1 MEESLLEPG
10 RAVKVSQVP
19 EAGRATR
26 HSAWG
31 RVVLVSAILVL
42 GALVALVASDLATR
56 REELVTYPVGGA
68 IAGLSFDLGDAGVEV
83 VGGGPARE
91 VDVQRRERSAF
102 GHAPTTTRSVS
113 GGTFMVKSR
122 CPTEVLR
129 SCSVSYRVVVPD
141 NLPID
146 IRTDGGEVRF
156 RGYRGSANITTQSG
170 DIDVTDFCG
179 FSLDA
184 RAESGDI
191 TTNWS
196 CPPQRLSLRAGS
208 GAVHAVVP
216 SGPYQ
221 VDAESASG
229 RNVVRGITA
238 TSEAPFSIQALSTS
252 GDVVVEGRR

>member
-1 MEESLLEPG
+1 MDG
-10 RAVKVSQVP
+10 RRPVKVFRVP
-19 EAGRATR
+19 EVGRATR
-26 HSAWG
+26 LSPWG
-31 RVVLVSAILVL
+31 RVVLVSAILVI

-68 IAGLSFDLGDAGVEV
+68 IAGLSFDLGNAAVEV
-83 VGGGPARE
+83 QGGGTARE

-113 GGTFMVKSR
+113 GGTFTVKSR
-122 CPTEVLR
+122 CPTEVLG
-129 SCSVSYRVVVPD
+129 SCSVSYRLVVPD

-146 IRTDGGEVRF
+146 IRTDAGQVRF
-156 RGYRGSANITTQSG
+156 RGYRGSATVVTTSG
-170 DIDVTDFCG
+170 DIDITDFCG

-184 RAESGDI
+184 RADSGDI

-196 CPPQRLSLRAGS
+196 CPPQRMSVRSSSGS
-208 GAVHAVVP
+208 VHAIVP

>member
-1 MEESLLEPG
+1 MDG
-10 RAVKVSQVP
+10 RRPVKVFRVP
-19 EAGRATR
+19 EVGRATR
-26 HSAWG
+26 LSPWG
-31 RVVLVSAILVL
+31 RVVLVSAILVI

-68 IAGLSFDLGDAGVEV
+68 IAGLSFDLGNAAVEV
-83 VGGGPARE
+83 QGGGTARE

-113 GGTFMVKSR
+113 GGTFTVKSR
-122 CPTEVLR
+122 CPTEVLG
-129 SCSVSYRVVVPD
+129 SCNVSYRLVVPD

-146 IRTDGGEVRF
+146 IRTDAGQVRF
-156 RGYRGSANITTQSG
+156 RGYRGSATVVTT
-170 DIDVTDFCG
+170 
-179 FSLDA
+179 
-184 RAESGDI
+184 SGDI

-196 CPPQRLSLRAGS
+196 CPPQRMSVRSSSGS
-208 GAVHAVVP
+208 VHAIVP